1 MPGVPPPRT
10 FEPPQG
16 HLNST
21 VYEQNTNAWRCPTPW
36 DNAVVARPGSS
47 VVPKKIFTCARWNR
61 SIWKSQK
68 SQDKVKINGW
78 FFCIISTVEYV
89 SKSLSCFFL
98 YMLCSKIQ
106 TNCWTHWS
114 FLWSI
119 WKLQVAIPCVGIVP
133 TPCCLTLI
141 NWLIDSLIQLRP
153 IHHYLARSRKPFWC
167 HSAHLLI
174 FPFFPLFSNSFCID
188 LPQHGAG
195 LASGERLL
203 AVRCHQLL
211 EGSEPESES
220 ATPFGSQHSDINTEV
235 TPFWVEKN
243 DLKMLLVLLASCQ
256 RCREPLKRMKLFLR
270 SHSLRTA
277 HSHRI
282 WTLAKNSKEQSVKV
296 SEARWS
302 LRPRIY
308 VDQQGS
314 QNCLTVFVCL
324 IHLFLH
330 AWRSFMQQETQLQR
344 MCKKH
349 ELVLLFITTRAY
361 RYMYPDMQGTVA

>member
-98 YMLCSKIQ
+98 YMLGSQIQ
-106 TNCWTHWS
+106 THCWTHWS

-174 FPFFPLFSNSFCID
+174 FPFFPFVFQQFL
-188 LPQHGAG
+188 HR
-195 LASGERLL
+195 LATTW
-203 AVRCHQLL
+203 CW
-211 EGSEPESES
+211 
-220 ATPFGSQHSDINTEV
+220 T
-235 TPFWVEKN
+235 
-243 DLKMLLVLLASCQ
+243 CQ
-256 RCREPLKRMKLFLR
+256 RRTSPRRPLPSIALR
-270 SHSLRTA
+270 LRTWVGISHSVWVPTQWHKHRSDSVLGWKKWLENVTCVTCILPEMQRTA
-277 HSHRI
+277 
-282 WTLAKNSKEQSVKV
+282 
-296 SEARWS
+296 
-302 LRPRIY
+302 
-308 VDQQGS
+308 
-314 QNCLTVFVCL
+314 
-324 IHLFLH
+324 
-330 AWRSFMQQETQLQR
+330 
-344 MCKKH
+344 
-349 ELVLLFITTRAY
+349 
-361 RYMYPDMQGTVA
+361 